1 MKHAKRRILVAA
13 ALAGGLFAGSTAPTQ
28 AAGNEVY
35 IIMAVETK
43 GESAAAIPDS
53 ADGGAMAAEAINKA
67 GGITIKG
74 KKTKIKYE
82 RIAISTS
89 DTAKAGAVALQI
101 VDKKPTAVVGFVG
114 TAQTPAVAPT
124 IKNSGIPTIFF
135 NTDSKLAIG
144 TSGSVG
150 APNIF
155 RMRPTQSALAAEQF
169 NFMYNQYKKD
179 TGKNLTKVGMI
190 CVNVTF
196 GKAGCDVYTAL
207 AAQKGVT
214 VVKREENSFSAT
226 DLSAQ
231 VTSLCS
237 TSLGAEAILSVNYP
251 NPAAAFMNEM
261 VNRGCKLPIV
271 EGASGDIAV
280 MSGAFTPP
288 AGFKLYAAVDCHPAA
303 SAKGTP
309 AKKFA
314 DAFKAKYGYPAGYS
328 AAEAYDSLFL
338 LKAAI
343 ESAQSTKSA
352 DILKGMKTQKYK
364 GVCYDKY
371 SPLSPATGITS
382 NILVNK
388 SSIVSYTGNVPKIE
402 ATVVLPK

>member
-13 ALAGGLFAGSTAPTQ
+13 ALAGGLFAGSTAPVS
-28 AAGNEVY
+28 AADEVY
-35 IIMAVETK
+35 IITAVETK
-43 GESAAAIPDS
+43 GESAVAIPDT
-53 ADGGAMAAEAINKA
+53 ADGAQFAIDEINKA
-67 GGITIKG
+67 GGVMIKG
-74 KKTKIKYE
+74 KKSKIKYE
-82 RIAISTS
+82 RVPVGSTAALA
-89 DTAKAGAVALQI
+89 DTAARAI
-101 VDKKPTAVVGFVG
+101 IDKKPTAVLGFIA
-114 TAQTPAVAPT
+114 TAHNPAAAPLM
-124 IKNSGIPTIFF
+124 KAAGIPTIFL
-135 NTDSKLAIG
+135 NTGSTLAIG
-144 TSGSVG
+144 AAGSVG

-155 RMRPTQSALAAEQF
+155 RMRPTQAALAAEQF
-169 NFMYNQYKKD
+169 KFIYEKFKKD
-179 TGKNLTKVGMI
+179 NGGKSMTKAAMI
-190 CVNVTF
+190 CVDGAF
-196 GKAGCDVYTAL
+196 GKAGCDTYGYFANRY
-207 AAQKGVT
+207 GVQIM
-214 VVKREENSFSAT
+214 KREGNSITAT

-231 VTSLCS
+231 VTSICNS
-237 TSLGAEAILSVNYP
+237 GAEAILSVNYP

-288 AGFKLYAAVDCHPAA
+288 TGFKLYSAVDCHPAA

-314 DAFKAKYGYPAGYS
+314 EAFTKKYGYPAGYS
-328 AAEAYDSLFL
+328 AAEAYDGVYL

-343 ESAQSTKSA
+343 ESANSTVAA
-352 DILKGMKTQKYK
+352 DILKGMKNQKYK

-388 SSIVSYTGNVPKIE
+388 GSIVSYVGKTPTVE
-402 ATVVLPK
+402 STVVLPK